1 MKQHTGAGAKRRRER
16 AQRKVGHAVAEEV
29 SERVV
34 EELVARLDVTT
45 VTYRIRKSTPG
56 WSQALLDFL
65 LERP

>member
-1 MKQHTGAGAKRRRER
+1 VEQHSGARAQRRRKR
-16 AQRKVGHAVAEEV
+16 AQRKVGQAVPEKV

-45 VTYRIRKSTPG
+45 VTYRMRKSNPG
-56 WSQALLDFL
+56 WSQALLDFR